1 MPWKII
7 LSNNETIIQDE
18 SKPGHWSEVANYCK
32 NNKLAAKQLYY
43 NDELIEPE
51 ADDYFIIFDI
61 VGFLDG
67 TQEIKMGLG
76 SYIDNDKRSRIRWVP
91 IEGNPQ

>member
-1 MPWKII
+1 M
-7 LSNNETIIQDE
+7 
-18 SKPGHWSEVANYCK
+18 
-32 NNKLAAKQLYY
+32 
-43 NDELIEPE
+43 IEPE

-91 IEGNPQ
+91 IEGNPQCYMEVIHGIPAYFPDLAIGHERI